1 MGSGDASSSARLPE
15 HWPVLLSVLQPDC
28 ASLGGC
34 PRSRARGAH
43 AVREV
48 LCARTRP
55 QPPETAPGLRA
66 ASRLLRAP
74 LPRTPRSTWS
84 SPCGRRWA
92 RATRARALGGSAAR
106 GPAASAPRTSPTAQP
121 GLRARPQQG
130 SAWLVRRGPPSPR
143 PAARVPAAWPCAGSP
158 PRSGK
163 EEERLEELETDTAA
177 ARSHGWRQT
186 AAAGGG
192 TLPPPATGGGTPP
205 RRPRRRV
212 PSLPALRLRTGPGG
226 TSRRVRWPCPL
237 LAPPRPA
244 GDPLQAAEEPP
255 PPPPPPDR
263 LRVPGKV
270 EAGRGARGRPGGE
283 VLSS

>member
-1 MGSGDASSSARLPE
+1 MVHTQSARY
-15 HWPVLLSVLQPDC
+15 SVLQR
-28 ASLGGC
+28 ALSL
-34 PRSRARGAH
+34 PRPPPACGRRAGSSGHPCR
-43 AVREV
+43 
-48 LCARTRP
+48 
-55 QPPETAPGLRA
+55 GLRA
-66 ASRLLRAP
+66 RPGVPRAAGGGRAPRGPEPWAGVQPGVPRPPPRAP
-74 LPRTPRSTWS
+74 LPP
-84 SPCGRRWA
+84 
-92 RATRARALGGSAAR
+92 
-106 GPAASAPRTSPTAQP
+106 PTP

-143 PAARVPAAWPCAGSP
+143 PAARAPAAWPCAGSP
-158 PRSGK
+158 RRSGK

-255 PPPPPPDR
+255 PPPPPPPDR